1 MEFDRWEQIE
11 RLYHAALEHG
21 PDAREAF
28 LDEACAGDEDLRR
41 EVTGLLA
48 YDVPGDSF
56 IQSPAIEI
64 AARAWAA
71 GPLIEVSTNAMGSLI
86 VGSQIGA
93 YKLIEPLGRGGMGE
107 VHLALDTR
115 LGRKV
120 AVKLLPAAFTTD
132 ADRVQRFVREA
143 RAASAL
149 NHPNIITIHEVG
161 KTETESGSL
170 RYIVTEYVE
179 GETLRQRL
187 RDAPQRRMK
196 PSEAIDVTLQIA
208 AALAAA
214 HEAGITHRDIKPEN
228 VMVRPD
234 GLVKVL
240 DFGLAKLTNPPPETI
255 DTGAPTMSPE
265 VETTPG
271 MVMGTLRYLSPEQ
284 ARAHEVDARS
294 DIFSLGAVLYEMIA
308 GEPLFAGETTAD
320 VIAAIINKEPE
331 PLASFTREP
340 SLSGAEIDRIA
351 RKALR
356 KDREERYQSAGD
368 LLNDL
373 KDLKEELTIA
383 DRGLRIVEEGAFVDN
398 NNGPSTGR
406 DHSAHFGSNSRNH
419 IESKAPAK
427 VAGRGL
433 LAAAAIVLGVGVII
447 GFYVYKRISRPDA
460 NQSRA
465 AAFRALAVLPFQP
478 LGMPAGE
485 EYLGLG
491 LADALITDLSNYK
504 GLVVRPTSA
513 VNKFLTA
520 GSDPFHAGRE
530 LGVDLALTGKIQSE
544 GPRLRVTMQ
553 LLQVNTE
560 TILWSDKFDGQ
571 TSEMFALQD
580 SISRKLAQTLM
591 RQFPGQIA
599 LKQHTDGN
607 SENYQPKNEAYLAYL
622 NGRYHIYSYTRDG
635 WEKSLGFLTEAT
647 KIDPHYALVH
657 ASLAEVYTVAAD
669 HYLSPREAWPQ
680 AQAAAERAI
689 ALDGNLAEAYMS
701 LAIVKALHQRDWEGA
716 EQAFEQ
722 ATALNPQSATARDW
736 YGWVLLWQGRFDE
749 SLAQLREAQR
759 LDPFSP
765 SIGTDIGTFFYCIN
779 KYDQA
784 ETELKRILE
793 RDADCFSANSE
804 LGWVY
809 VKQGRIAEAV
819 ATFEKMQKLDNTPW
833 TVAQLAHAQARAGNR
848 ATAEQLLAELRRRSS
863 NEYVSPSAFVTVY
876 LGLDDKEQTFA
887 WLERSY
893 GLGSTDLITLK
904 VDPIFDPLR
913 SDPRF
918 RDLLRRLNLSG

>member
-1 MEFDRWEQIE
+1 
-11 RLYHAALEHG
+11 
-21 PDAREAF
+21 
-28 LDEACAGDEDLRR
+28 
-41 EVTGLLA
+41 
-48 YDVPGDSF
+48 
-56 IQSPAIEI
+56 
-64 AARAWAA
+64 
-71 GPLIEVSTNAMGSLI
+71 
-86 VGSQIGA
+86 
-93 YKLIEPLGRGGMGE
+93 
-107 VHLALDTR
+107 
-115 LGRKV
+115 
-120 AVKLLPAAFTTD
+120 
-132 ADRVQRFVREA
+132 
-143 RAASAL
+143 
-149 NHPNIITIHEVG
+149 
-161 KTETESGSL
+161 
-170 RYIVTEYVE
+170 
-179 GETLRQRL
+179 
-187 RDAPQRRMK
+187 
-196 PSEAIDVTLQIA
+196 
-208 AALAAA
+208 
-214 HEAGITHRDIKPEN
+214 
-228 VMVRPD
+228 
-234 GLVKVL
+234 
-240 DFGLAKLTNPPPETI
+240 
-255 DTGAPTMSPE
+255 
-265 VETTPG
+265 
-271 MVMGTLRYLSPEQ
+271 
-284 ARAHEVDARS
+284 
-294 DIFSLGAVLYEMIA
+294 MIA

-320 VIAAIINKEPE
+320 IIAAIINKEPE
-331 PLASFTREP
+331 PLARFTREP

-356 KDREERYQSAGD
+356 KDREERYQSASD
-368 LLNDL
+368 LLSDL

-398 NNGPSTGR
+398 KNSPSTR
-406 DHSAHFGSNSRNH
+406 QDHPAQSGSSSRNH
-419 IESKAPAK
+419 IESKALAK
-427 VAGRGL
+427 GPGRGL
-433 LAAAAIVLGVGVII
+433 LAAAIAVGIVVII

-460 NQSRA
+460 IQSRA

-478 LGMPAGE
+478 LGMPANE

-553 LLQVNTE
+553 LLQMNTE

-599 LKQHTDGN
+599 LKQHTGDN

-722 ATALNPQSATARDW
+722 ATALNPQLATARDW
-736 YGWVLLWQGRFDE
+736 YGWILLWQGRFDE

-765 SIGTDIGTFFYCIN
+765 SIGTDIATFFYCIN

-784 ETELKRILE
+784 ETELKKLLE
-793 RDADCFSANSE
+793 RDANCFSAISM

-809 VKQGRIAEAV
+809 IKQGRIAEAV
-819 ATFEKMQKLDNTPW
+819 AAFEKTLKLDNTPW
-833 TVAQLAHAQARAGNR
+833 TVAQLAHAQARAGDR
-848 ATAEQLLAELRRRSS
+848 ATAERLLAELRRRSN
-863 NEYVSPSAFVTVY
+863 NEYVSPFAFVTVY

-887 WLERSY
+887 WLERAY
-893 GLGSTDLITLK
+893 GLGSVDLITLK
-904 VDPIFDPLR
+904 VDPIFDPLHG
-913 SDPRF
+913 DPRF

>member
-1 MEFDRWEQIE
+1 MELDRWEQIE
-11 RLYHAALEHG
+11 RLYHAAIELG
-21 PDAREAF
+21 TDAREAF
-28 LDEACAGDEDLRR
+28 LDEACVGDEDLRR
-41 EVTGLLA
+41 EVAGLLA
-48 YDVPGDSF
+48 CDVPGDSF

-64 AARAWAA
+64 AARALATV
-71 GPLIEVSTNAMGSLI
+71 PLIEASSNTMGSLI
-86 VGSQIGA
+86 AGSQIGA

-107 VHLALDTR
+107 VHLAIDTR

-132 ADRVQRFVREA
+132 AGRVQRFAREA

-161 KTETESGSL
+161 ETETESGGL

-196 PSEAIDVTLQIA
+196 PSEAIEVAMQIA

-228 VMVRPD
+228 IMVRPD

-240 DFGLAKLTNPPPETI
+240 DFGLAKLTNPPLETI
-255 DTGAPTMSPE
+255 DTGAPTLSRQM
-265 VETTPG
+265 ETTPG
-271 MVMGTLRYLSPEQ
+271 MILGTLSYLSPEQ
-284 ARAHEVDARS
+284 ARAREVDARS

-308 GEPLFAGETTAD
+308 GEPLFAGETSAD
-320 VIAAIINKEPE
+320 IIAAIINKEPE
-331 PLASFTREP
+331 PLAGFTREP
-340 SLSGAEIDRIA
+340 SLSGAEMDRIA
-351 RKALR
+351 KKALR
-356 KDREERYQSAGD
+356 KDREGRYQTASD
-368 LLNDL
+368 MLSDL

-383 DRGLRIVEEGAFVDN
+383 DRGLRIVEEGPLVDN
-398 NNGPSTGR
+398 DKGASTR
-406 DHSAHFGSNSRNH
+406 QDHSVQPSSSARRYFEWNFLAKR
-419 IESKAPAK
+419 PA
-427 VAGRGL
+427 RGL
-433 LAAAAIVLGVGVII
+433 LAGAAIVIGLVVII
-447 GFYVYKRISRPDA
+447 GFFVYKRISRPVSI
-460 NQSRA
+460 QSRA
-465 AAFRALAVLPFQP
+465 DAFHALAILPFQP
-478 LGMPAGE
+478 LGLPANE

-491 LADALITDLSNYK
+491 LADALITDLSRYK

-513 VNKFLTA
+513 VNKFLTP
-520 GSDPFHAGRE
+520 GSDPFQAGRE
-530 LGVDLALTGKIQSE
+530 LGVDLALTGKIQLE
-544 GPRLRVTMQ
+544 GARLRVTMQ
-553 LLQVNTE
+553 LLQVNTG

-580 SISRKLAQTLM
+580 SISRRLAQTLM

-599 LKQHTDGN
+599 LKQHPGGQ
-607 SENYQPKNEAYLAYL
+607 SENYQPKNEAHLAYL

-635 WEKSLGFLTEAT
+635 WEKSRRFLTEAT
-647 KIDPHYALVH
+647 KIDPHYALAH
-657 ASLAEVYTVAAD
+657 ASLAEAYTIAAEL
-669 HYLSPREAWPQ
+669 YLSPLEAWPQ

-689 ALDGNLAEAYMS
+689 ALDGNLAEAYTS
-701 LAIVKALHQRDWEGA
+701 LAIVKAYHQRDWEGT
-716 EQAFEQ
+716 EHAFEQ
-722 ATALNPQSATARDW
+722 ATALDQQSATARDW
-736 YGWVLLWQGRFDE
+736 YGWILLWQGRFDE

-765 SIGTDIGTFFYCIN
+765 SIGTDIATFFYCIN
-779 KYDQA
+779 QYDQA
-784 ETELKRILE
+784 ETELKKLID
-793 RDADCFSANSE
+793 RDANCFSAISM

-809 VKQGRIAEAV
+809 IKQGRIAEAITV
-819 ATFEKMQKLDNTPW
+819 FEKTRKLDNTPW
-833 TVAQLAHAQARAGNR
+833 TLAQLAHAQARAGNR
-848 ATAEQLLAELRRRSS
+848 ATAERLLAELRQRA
-863 NEYVSPSAFVTVY
+863 NKEYVSPFAFVYVY

-893 GLGSTDLITLK
+893 GLRSADMITLK
-904 VDPIFDPLR
+904 VDPIFESLR

>member
-48 YDVPGDSF
+48 CDVPGDSF

-71 GPLIEVSTNAMGSLI
+71 EPLIEASTNTMGSLI
-86 VGSQIGA
+86 AGSQIGA

-115 LGRKV
+115 LRRKV
-120 AVKLLPAAFTTD
+120 AVKLLPAASTTD
-132 ADRVQRFVREA
+132 ANLVQRFVWEA

-161 KTETESGSL
+161 ETETETGKL

-240 DFGLAKLTNPPPETI
+240 DFGLAKLTNPPLETI
-255 DTGAPTMSPE
+255 DTGATTISPE

-271 MVMGTLRYLSPEQ
+271 MILGTLCYLSPEQ

-308 GEPLFAGETTAD
+308 GEPLFSGETTAD
-320 VIAAIINKEPE
+320 IIAAIINKEPE
-331 PLASFTREP
+331 SLAGFTREP
-340 SLSGAEIDRIA
+340 SLSGAEMDRIA

-356 KDREERYQSAGD
+356 KNREERYQSAGD
-368 LLNDL
+368 MLSEL

-383 DRGLRIVEEGAFVDN
+383 DRGLRIVEEGAFVDK
-398 NNGPSTGR
+398 NNGPSTRQG
-406 DHSAHFGSNSRNH
+406 HSVQSGSSARRH
-419 IESKAPAK
+419 IVSKALAK
-427 VAGRGL
+427 RPGRGL
-433 LAAAAIVLGVGVII
+433 LAGAAIVIGLVVII
-447 GFYVYKRISRPDA
+447 GFYVYKLISRPDA
-460 NQSRA
+460 IQSRA
-465 AAFRALAVLPFQP
+465 AEFRALAILPFQP
-478 LGMPAGE
+478 LGIPANE
-485 EYLGLG
+485 EYLCLG
-491 LADALITDLSNYK
+491 LTDALITDLSHYK

-513 VNKFLTA
+513 VNKFLNA

-530 LGVDLALTGKIQSE
+530 LGVDLALTGKIQLE

-599 LKQHTDGN
+599 LKQHPGGQ
-607 SENYQPKNEAYLAYL
+607 SENYQPKNEAHLAYL
-622 NGRYHIYSYTRDG
+622 NGRYHIYKYTRDS
-635 WEKSLGFLTEAT
+635 WEKSRDFLTEAT
-647 KIDPHYALVH
+647 KIDPHYALAH
-657 ASLAEVYTVAAD
+657 ASLAEAYTVAAD
-669 HYLSPREAWPQ
+669 RYLSPGEAWPQ

-689 ALDGNLAEAYMS
+689 ALDGNLAEAYTS
-701 LAIVKALHQRDWEGA
+701 LAIVKALHQLDWEGA
-716 EQAFEQ
+716 EHAFEQ

-736 YGWVLLWQGRFDE
+736 YGWILLWQGRFNE

-759 LDPFSP
+759 LDPLSS
-765 SIGTDIGTFFYCIN
+765 SIGTDIGTYFYCAN
-779 KYDQA
+779 QYDQA
-784 ETELKRILE
+784 ETELKKVLE
-793 RDADCFSANSE
+793 RDPDCSANSM

-809 VKQGRIAEAV
+809 IKQGRIAEAV
-819 ATFEKMQKLDNTPW
+819 AVFEKMRKLDNTPG
-833 TVAQLAHAQARAGNR
+833 TV
-848 ATAEQLLAELRRRSS
+848 
-863 NEYVSPSAFVTVY
+863 
-876 LGLDDKEQTFA
+876 
-887 WLERSY
+887 
-893 GLGSTDLITLK
+893 
-904 VDPIFDPLR
+904 
-913 SDPRF
+913 
-918 RDLLRRLNLSG
+918 

>member
-1 MEFDRWEQIE
+1 MELDRWEQIE
-11 RLYHAALEHG
+11 RLYHAALERG

-28 LDEACAGDEDLRR
+28 LDESCAGDEDLRR
-41 EVTGLLA
+41 EVAWLLA
-48 YDVPGDSF
+48 CDVPGDSF

-64 AARAWAA
+64 AARAMAA
-71 GPLIEVSTNAMGSLI
+71 EPLIEASTNSMWNLI
-86 VGSQIGA
+86 AGSQIGA
-93 YKLIEPLGRGGMGE
+93 YRLIEPLGRGGMGE

-120 AVKLLPAAFTTD
+120 ALKLLPAAFTTD
-132 ADRVQRFVREA
+132 ASRVQRFAREA

-161 KTETESGSL
+161 ETETENGNL

-196 PSEAIDVTLQIA
+196 PSEAIDISLQIA

-228 VMVRPD
+228 IMVRPD

-240 DFGLAKLTNPPPETI
+240 DFGLAKLTNPPVETI
-255 DTGAPTMSPE
+255 DTGAMTMSRE
-265 VETTPG
+265 METTPG
-271 MVMGTLRYLSPEQ
+271 MILGTLCYLSPEQ
-284 ARAHEVDARS
+284 ARAREVDARS

-320 VIAAIINKEPE
+320 IIAAIINKEPE
-331 PLASFTREP
+331 PLAGFTREP
-340 SLSGAEIDRIA
+340 SLSGAEMDRIA

-368 LLNDL
+368 MFSDL
-373 KDLKEELTIA
+373 KDLKEELTIG
-383 DRGLRIVEEGAFVDN
+383 DRGLRIVEESALVDN
-398 NNGPSTGR
+398 NNGSSTGH
-406 DHSAHFGSNSRNH
+406 DHSVHPGSSSRRH
-419 IESKAPAK
+419 IESKALAK
-427 VAGRGL
+427 RPGRRL
-433 LAAAAIVLGVGVII
+433 LAGAAIVIGLGVII
-447 GFYVYKRISRPDA
+447 GFYVYKRISRPDPV
-460 NQSRA
+460 QSRA
-465 AAFRALAVLPFQP
+465 AAFRALAILPFQP
-478 LGMPAGE
+478 LGMPADE

-491 LADALITDLSNYK
+491 LTDSLITELSHYE
-504 GLVVRPTSA
+504 GLVVRPSSA
-513 VNKFLTA
+513 INKFQTP

-530 LGVDLALTGKIQSE
+530 LGVDLALTGKIQRE

-553 LLQVNTE
+553 LIQVNTE

-571 TSEMFALQD
+571 KSEMFALQD
-580 SISRKLAQTLM
+580 SISRKVAETLM
-591 RQFPGQIA
+591 RQFPGRIA
-599 LKQHTDGN
+599 LKQHPGGHR
-607 SENYQPKNEAYLAYL
+607 ENYQPKNQAHLAYL

-635 WEKSLGFLTEAT
+635 WEKSRGYLTEAT
-647 KIDPHYALVH
+647 KIDPHYALAH
-657 ASLAEVYTVAAD
+657 ASLAEAYTIAAEL
-669 HYLSPREAWPQ
+669 YLSPLEAWPQ

-689 ALDGNLAEAYMS
+689 ALDGNLAEAYTS

-716 EQAFEQ
+716 EHAFEQ
-722 ATALNPQSATARDW
+722 ATALDPQLATTRDW
-736 YGWVLLWQGRFDE
+736 YGWILLWQGRFDE
-749 SLAQLREAQR
+749 SLDQLREAQR

-784 ETELKRILE
+784 ETELKKLLE
-793 RDADCFSANSE
+793 RDADSFSVISM

-809 VKQGRIAEAV
+809 IKQERIAEAV
-819 ATFEKMQKLDNTPW
+819 AAFEKARKLDNTPW
-833 TVAQLAHAQARAGNR
+833 TVAQLAHAHARAGNR
-848 ATAEQLLAELRRRSS
+848 AAAERLLAELRQRSN
-863 NEYVSPSAFVTVY
+863 NEYVSPFAFVYVY

-893 GLGSTDLITLK
+893 EIQSADMITLK